1 MVQSDR
7 DICCSA
13 SPGTGRGKGGGGTG
27 ALDIPFTGVRREQI
41 FWDTAASTSQG
52 DVFLQRFSKAEFLR
66 EVNCELLK
74 VLLLDRGSREGH
86 VWFSFRL
93 VLNVIRYEGV
103 SWLVL

>member
-13 SPGTGRGKGGGGTG
+13 SPGTGRGKGGGNWG
-27 ALDIPFTGVRREQI
+27 AGHSFHRGAEGADILGYRCQHFAGRRVS
-41 FWDTAASTSQG
+41 AAFFESRIS
-52 DVFLQRFSKAEFLR
+52 
-66 EVNCELLK
+66 CELLK
-74 VLLLDRGSREGH
+74 VLLLDQGSREGH